1 MGKVDAYQFDY
12 LDNNDRFADQIN
24 GALFRGKQV
33 VKPEELE
40 PADMQMVY
48 LGKEAGERR
57 IFKTI
62 VDKTRM
68 WHGSLFHILAVENQ
82 TFVDYHMVIRS
93 MLSESL
99 SYQRQWKHKKAAH
112 GKAHDLKAGTDE
124 FLSGMRKDEKFVPI
138 ITVVVYFGTEH
149 PWDGAKCLY
158 DQLAIEDELKGFVTN
173 YRLNLYDCHEHDT
186 FEEYHTGLRQLF
198 EVVRYSKDKEKLQ
211 EVMEENR
218 EIYSRIDSDTKEL
231 LEVVANVKIKE
242 ENEIMVDGEKKYDL
256 CKAFIDMK
264 MEGKLEYLV
273 KTICIKL
280 KKNKSAEMIA
290 DELEEELSEIEK
302 VIEVQNQVGSYDV
315 EQICRRL
322 EKLKV

>member
-1 MGKVDAYQFDY
+1 M
-12 LDNNDRFADQIN
+12 
-24 GALFRGKQV
+24 
-33 VKPEELE
+33 
-40 PADMQMVY
+40 
-48 LGKEAGERR
+48 
-57 IFKTI
+57 
-62 VDKTRM
+62 
-68 WHGSLFHILAVENQ
+68 
-82 TFVDYHMVIRS
+82 
-93 MLSESL
+93 
-99 SYQRQWKHKKAAH
+99 
-112 GKAHDLKAGTDE
+112 
-124 FLSGMRKDEKFVPI
+124 
-138 ITVVVYFGTEH
+138 VYFGTGH

-173 YRLNLYDCHEHDT
+173 YRLNLYDCHEYDT

-198 EVVRYSKDKEKLQ
+198 EVVRYSKDKEKLR
-211 EVMEENR
+211 EVM
-218 EIYSRIDSDTKEL
+218 
-231 LEVVANVKIKE
+231 E